1 MELTPDQYAKFRDYC
16 KEIGPGEYGKVV
28 VSFVG
33 EPSNVVQITVEKNTR
48 YQRQKADVPA
58 HIRGTANNSRANMTG
73 PGIRSK

>member
-1 MELTPDQYAKFRDYC
+1 MELTADQYAKFRDYC

-58 HIRGTANNSRANMTG
+58 HIRKLTIPKKM
-73 PGIRSK
+73 P